1 MKSVNIKG
9 KNYVMVNERIGYFRE
24 NFKGWSLESELV
36 SLTDDSCVIK
46 AIVKDENQRIMA
58 TGFAQENRE
67 SSMINK
73 TSFVENCE
81 TSAWGRALGNLGI
94 GIDDSIASAEEVS
107 MAINRQDRQNSV
119 IGGEYLFTSGK
130 FKGKTI
136 AEADA
141 DDEEYL
147 NSLLGWDKLSDVL
160 RKNIEMYLQMKNQKD
175 VEV

>member
-1 MKSVNIKG
+1 MKTVNIKG
-9 KNYVMVNERIGYFRE
+9 KNYVMVNERINYFRE
-24 NFKGWSLESELV
+24 NFKGWSLTSELV
-36 SLTDDSCVIK
+36 SLTDDACVIK
-46 AIVKDENQRIMA
+46 AVVSDEKGRIMA

-107 MAINRQDRQNSV
+107 MAITKQERQNSV
-119 IGGEYLFTSGK
+119 IGGEYLLSSGK
-130 FKGKTI
+130 YKGKTL

-141 DDEEYL
+141 EDGEYL
-147 NSLLGWDKLSDVL
+147 PSLLDWDKLSDVL
-160 RKNIEMYLQMKNQKD
+160 RKNIELYFKMKNQND
-175 VEV
+175 VEI